1 MPEPESARKLP
12 TDIDYSVLVPL
23 LCHSFIVQCLVALLR
38 LTVSYRII
46 EQDMPVVWLG
56 LISGAFA
63 LLPVFLAVQV
73 GRFIDRGNDA
83 RATWIGSSLVAG
95 PAIAL
100 YFAPGNAYYLVAYA
114 LLIGVGHLFLMA
126 SHQMLCVRA
135 GGERGRD
142 VAFANF
148 TVAQALGQGLAPL
161 LLGWIGGAARLPPT
175 ELLFGIS
182 AVGALV
188 SVAIAFTLRP
198 ISRAAAPAKDQKAV
212 PILDLLKTPGLPP
225 VLFASIMTIT
235 ASDLLTIY
243 LPLMG
248 TERHMDVAHVGGI
261 LTMRSVCSI
270 GARIFFAQLVR
281 IVGRQRLLVV
291 CMAVGGLGF
300 LLVAL
305 PLPLW
310 GLYLAGGVLG
320 LGIGI
325 ASSLTITAI
334 VEVVPVQA
342 RGTAMTL
349 RITGNRIGQVALPF
363 LASFVAA
370 ATGAAGVL
378 GVIAIN
384 LWAAGIAVQRNRRNS
399 S

>member
-1 MPEPESARKLP
+1 MPEPESARRLP
-12 TDIDYSVLVPL
+12 NDIDYSVLVPL
-23 LCHSFIVQCLVALLR
+23 LCHAFIVQCLVALLR

-83 RATWIGSSLVAG
+83 RATWIGSTLVAG
-95 PAIAL
+95 PALAL
-100 YFAPGNAYYLVAYA
+100 YFAPGTAYHLVAYA

-142 VAFANF
+142 MAFANF
-148 TVAQALGQGLAPL
+148 TVAQALGQGLGPL

-248 TERHMDVAHVGGI
+248 TERHMDVAHIGAI

-270 GARIFFAQLVR
+270 GARVFFAHLVR

-320 LGIGI
+320 LGLGI

-363 LASFVAA
+363 LASFIAA
-370 ATGAAGVL
+370 AAGAAGVL

-384 LWAAGIAVQRNRRNS
+384 LWAAGIAVQRNRRVS